1 MTKMYKGLVVLP
13 LLAAAL
19 AGCGSSGSN
28 EGGASGTAGA
38 GASGGTDGSNGEK
51 IKLSIWH
58 NYSGDDL
65 RAQTV
70 RKLLSDFQAEHPE
83 VELDSQPIP
92 TDAYR
97 QRIQTVAAA
106 RELPDVFLSYS
117 GSFTDEFQKAGLIQP
132 ITDLLESHPDW
143 KNGFL
148 PGATDIFTY
157 DNEVYSVPVA
167 MSATSF
173 LFYNKELFEQNGLSV
188 PKTWD
193 ELLKVVDAFKK
204 KGITPFALGNQAPWV
219 AQSTMFG
226 VMADRLTGT
235 DWFMKAKEGNG
246 ATFNDPIFVQAL
258 TYFKQLADAGAFQEG
273 ANSLDNTQA
282 EQYFIQG
289 NAAMIMNG
297 AWSISDWAASAT
309 PEQLEK
315 VGVAVFP
322 TLPNGKGQPNTI
334 TGGPGGGFVL
344 NSEVQD
350 KKRELA
356 LELIYKLSNA
366 EAQKAVAESN
376 SMVMY
381 NVDIDASKVTP
392 LFNEAFSLVKTLSF
406 SPVYDLYL
414 SAAGA
419 EAVNNGL
426 QELMLGADPAAV
438 AAKVEAAQAGARK

>member
-1 MTKMYKGLVVLP
+1 MTKRLKGFVSLV
-13 LLAAAL
+13 LLGALL

-28 EGGASGTAGA
+28 GGEASAPAGSSDSANAEGGERVS
-38 GASGGTDGSNGEK
+38 
-51 IKLSIWH
+51 LSIWH

-70 RKLLSDFQAEHPE
+70 RRLISEFQEEHPE
-83 VELDSQPIP
+83 VLLDSQPIP
-92 TDAYR
+92 TDSYR

-132 ITDLLESHPDW
+132 ITELLDGNQEWTD
-143 KNGFL
+143 GFL
-148 PGATDIFTY
+148 PGAYDIFTY
-157 DNEVYSVPVA
+157 DGEVYSVPVA

-173 LFYNKELFEQNGLSV
+173 LFYNKELFEQNGLAV

-193 ELLKVVDAFKK
+193 ELLAAIEAFKA
-204 KGITPFALGNQAPWV
+204 KGVTPIAMGNQAPWV

-235 DWFMKAKEGNG
+235 EWFMNAKDGSG
-246 ATFNDPIFVQAL
+246 ASFTDPVFVEAL
-258 TYFKQLADAGAFQEG
+258 GYFKQLSDAGAFQEG

-297 AWSISDWAASAT
+297 AWSISNWAASAS
-309 PEQLEK
+309 EEALQK

-322 TLPNGKGQPNTI
+322 TLPNGKGEANTI

-344 NSEVQD
+344 NAEAEGR
-350 KKRELA
+350 KRELA
-356 LELIYKLSNA
+356 MELIYKLSSA

-381 NVDIDASKVTP
+381 DVDIDASKVTP
-392 LFNEAFSLVKTLSF
+392 LFNDAFGLVKTLSF

-414 SAAGA
+414 SAAGG

-426 QELMLGADPAAV
+426 QELMLGGDPAAV
-438 AAKVEAAQAGARK
+438 AEKIQAAQAGSAQ

>member
-1 MTKMYKGLVVLP
+1 MTRMYKGMIALP
-13 LLAAAL
+13 VLAAVL
-19 AGCGSSGSN
+19 AGCGDSGSTSN
-28 EGGASGTAGA
+28 SSQGAASGS
-38 GASGGTDGSNGEK
+38 ASQGNGEK
-51 IKLSIWH
+51 IKLSVWH

-65 RAQTV
+65 RAKTV
-70 RKLLSDFQAEHPE
+70 RGLIEQFRKEHPE

-106 RELPDVFLSYS
+106 RELPDVFMSYS

-132 ITDLLESHPDW
+132 ISELLEGNKEWAD
-143 KNGFL
+143 GFL
-148 PGATDIFTY
+148 PGAMDIFTY
-157 DNEVYSVPVA
+157 DGEVYSVPVA

-173 LFYNKELFEQNGLSV
+173 LFYNKELFEKNGLSV

-193 ELLKVVDAFKK
+193 ELLADVKAFKE
-204 KGITPFALGNQAPWV
+204 KGITPIALGNQAPWV

-235 DWFMKAKEGNG
+235 DWFMNAIHGQG
-246 ATFNDPIFVQAL
+246 ASFTDPIFVKAL
-258 TYFKQLADAGAFQEG
+258 GYFKQLSDAGAFQEG

-282 EQYFIQG
+282 EQTFIQG

-297 AWSISDWAASAT
+297 SWSISDWAASAT
-309 PEQLEK
+309 QDQMDK

-322 TLPNGKGQPNTI
+322 TLPDGKGKANTI

-344 NSEVQD
+344 NAEAEGR
-350 KKRELA
+350 KRELA
-356 LELIYKLSNA
+356 MELIYKLSSA
-366 EAQKAVAESN
+366 DAQKAVAESN

-381 NVDIDASKVTP
+381 NVDIDSSKVTP
-392 LFNEAFSLVKTLSF
+392 LFNEAFNLVKTLSF
-406 SPVYDLYL
+406 SPVYDLYM
-414 SAAGA
+414 SAAGG

-426 QELMLGADPAAV
+426 QDLMLGGKPETV
-438 AAKVEAAQAGARK
+438 AAQIQAAQAGTGN